1 VSSPGGYDDG
11 GSRGGTGYAER
22 PYTERQYG
30 YGRGMGYGGYG
41 RQRPSY
47 PIETKPF
54 FLTSEFLFPLL
65 AWFGLLITTLVND
78 TIDARRFWELTVA
91 LLVAYMLSRGIAKS
105 GTKSRSW
112 DPREDPEL
120 FRRRGGNDGDD
131 DR

>member
-1 VSSPGGYDDG
+1 
-11 GSRGGTGYAER
+11 
-22 PYTERQYG
+22 
-30 YGRGMGYGGYG
+30 MGFGGGYG
-41 RQRPSY
+41 RQRQSY

-54 FLTSEFLFPLL
+54 FLTSEFVFPLL

-91 LLVAYMLSRGIAKS
+91 LLIGYMLSRGIAKS

-112 DPREDPEL
+112 DPREDPDL
-120 FRRRGGNDGDD
+120 LRRRSGNGDD